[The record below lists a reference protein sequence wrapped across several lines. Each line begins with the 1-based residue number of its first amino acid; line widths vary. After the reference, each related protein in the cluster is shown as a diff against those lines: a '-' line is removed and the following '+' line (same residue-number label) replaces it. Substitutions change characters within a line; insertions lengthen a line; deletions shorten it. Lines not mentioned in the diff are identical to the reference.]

1 MRYSL
6 LSMPTHAPLSSP
18 GVRFPPPF
26 LFVGGLLAG
35 WLLDRR
41 VLPIHL
47 AQSAGSV
54 VSVVSVVMVVVGLA
68 LMGWGFFT
76 FRRAG
81 TAIRPFHS
89 ASSLVT
95 TGPYRFTRNP
105 MYTGLTIAYV
115 GGALLIDSAWP
126 LILLPAVLV
135 VLFITVI
142 AREERYL
149 SDAFSSEYAAYCA
162 RVRRWL

>member
-1 MRYSL
+1 ME
-6 LSMPTHAPLSSP
+6 TKTPLSNP
-18 GVRFPPPF
+18 GVRFPPPL

-41 VLPIHL
+41 VLPLHL
-47 AQSAGSV
+47 AQFGRSV
-54 VSVVSVVMVVVGLA
+54 ASIVSVVMVVVGLA
-68 LMGWGFFT
+68 LMGWGFFA
-76 FRRAG
+76 FRRAR
-81 TAIRPFHS
+81 TAILPFHS

-95 TGPYRFTRNP
+95 TGPYRLTRNP
-105 MYTGLTIAYV
+105 MYTGLTIAYL

-126 LILLPAVLV
+126 LILLPAVLI
-135 VLFITVI
+135 VLFNTVI

-149 SDAFSSEYAAYCA
+149 SDAFASEYAAYCA